1 MHLRCAKA
9 AQDVP
14 EPVLHPV
21 ITPHSGGIINTAA
34 NWNDILVRDNFPDV
48 GQTPT
53 SNPVW
58 ESPDII
64 PFGSDI
70 LDFDLLESSYG
81 GPDLGVGH
89 PVVHGALNRI
99 YVRGKN
105 LRTGCPASG
114 DVRLYYAPGGL
125 LLDPRAWTPIPA
137 EGGGTT
143 VPFTVR
149 GGGREVPPGQI
160 CVSRS
165 AFVWPSEVP
174 PGHYCMIAT
183 VDTPA
188 HPMPPR
194 LPTFSSLVDY
204 LNWVRYN
211 PNVGWRNIDVIPC
224 QRTRYVLS
232 DLAVVNLN
240 DTPTRFVFG
249 VSGTDLPAGTA
260 TFSNTDQQAPFSL
273 TAQIYAPGTD
283 EGYTRSVLLPANY
296 SGTVTVAVQFDQP
309 LPCDA
314 RIVLRAYNPVT
325 RNAGTRERRLAVPLT
340 GVPETADALF
350 LELGAYTFVAASGS
364 P

>member
-1 MHLRCAKA
+1 MNA
-9 AQDVP
+9 
-14 EPVLHPV
+14 
-21 ITPHSGGIINTAA
+21 AA
-34 NWNDILVRDNFPDV
+34 NWNDILVRDNFQDT

-53 SNPVW
+53 ADPVW

-70 LDFDLLESSYG
+70 LDFGLLESSYD
-81 GPDLGVGH
+81 GPDLGLSH
-89 PVVHGALNRI
+89 PIVYGQLNRI

-114 DVRLYYAPGGL
+114 NVRLYYAPGGL
-125 LLDPRAWTPIPA
+125 LLDPRAWTPLTA
-137 EGGGTT
+137 EAGGTA

-149 GGGREVPPGQI
+149 GGAREVPPGQI

-165 AFVWPSEVP
+165 AFLWPSQNP
-174 PGHYCMIAT
+174 PGHYCTIAT

-188 HPMPPR
+188 HPMSAT

-224 QRTRYVLS
+224 RQTRYVLS
-232 DLAVVNLN
+232 SLAISNLN
-240 DTPTRFVFG
+240 NTPTRFVFG
-249 VSGTDLPAGTA
+249 ISGTDLPSGTA

-273 TAQIYAPGTD
+273 TAQIYAPGSD
-283 EGYTRSVLLPANY
+283 EGYTRSVVLPANY
-296 SGTVTVAVQFDQP
+296 SGTVTVVVQLDQP

-314 RIVLRAYNPVT
+314 RIVLRAYTPVT
-325 RNAGTRERRLAVPLT
+325 ARAGERERRLAVPLT
-340 GVPETADALF
+340 GVPGLQDALF
-350 LELGAYTFVAASGS
+350 LELGAYTFVATSS
-364 P
+364 SS